1 MGFTFTSLLIHISL
15 FASILSS
22 ASTAA
27 SSTSENFIKCLS
39 KNSADTSTSIR
50 SIVYSPTNSS
60 YTSILEFSIQNFR
73 FISPTTPK
81 PQFIITPTQESH
93 IQAAVI
99 CSKKYDYLIRVRS
112 GGHDYEGLSY
122 ISYKPFIIIDLFN
135 FQEINV
141 NIKDNTAWVQA
152 GATVGQVYYRIA
164 EQSSTHGFSAGVC
177 PPMGVGGHIGGGGIG
192 FLMRKYGLAADNI
205 LDAYFIDVHGKL
217 LNRKSMGE
225 DLFWAIRGG
234 GGASFGVIVA
244 WKIQLVPVPPIVT
257 VFNVERTLEQGAT
270 NLFYKWQNSAHK
282 FHEDLLVRTI
292 IQAVNGENGG
302 KTIQIV
308 FQSVYQGTIKELLPL
323 MQKSF
328 PELGLESKD
337 CAQMSWINS
346 TLNVAGL
353 SGQPLE
359 ALLNRSQQS
368 KNYFKNKS
376 DFVKKAITPTELE
389 SLWKFLL
396 EETEISSP
404 VLITEPFGGKM
415 AKISESAIPFPHRA
429 GNLYNIQYVLTW
441 GDGSATTRSLDKS
454 RRLYYYMTPYVSK
467 SPRAAYVNYKDLDLG
482 MNKDMNTSFME
493 ASVWGEKYF
502 KANFVRLSFVKK
514 KVDPGNFFWNE
525 QSIPPFQTKW
535 I

>member
-1 MGFTFTSLLIHISL
+1 M
-15 FASILSS
+15 
-22 ASTAA
+22 
-27 SSTSENFIKCLS
+27 
-39 KNSADTSTSIR
+39 NSDTSSSIS

-73 FISPTTPK
+73 FISSTTPK

-99 CSKKYDYLIRVRS
+99 CSKKHNYLIRVRS

-122 ISYKPFIIIDLFN
+122 ISYRPFIIIDLFN

-141 NIKDNTAWVQA
+141 DIKDNTAWVRL
-152 GATVGQVYYRIA
+152 VLP
-164 EQSSTHGFSAGVC
+164 THGFAAGVC

-205 LDAYFIDVHGKL
+205 VDACFIDVNGKL

-244 WKIQLVPVPPIVT
+244 WKIQLVPVPAIVT
-257 VFNVERTLEQGAT
+257 VFNVQRTLEQGAT

-282 FHEDLLVRTI
+282 FHENLLIRTI
-292 IQAVNGENGG
+292 IQAVNGENGR
-302 KTIQIV
+302 TIQVV
-308 FQSVYQGTIKELLPL
+308 FQSVFQGTVKELLPL

-328 PELGLESKD
+328 PELGLEAKD
-337 CAQMSWINS
+337 CTEMSWINS

-359 ALLNRSQQS
+359 VLLRRSQQS

-376 DFVKKAITPTELE
+376 DFVKNAITPTELK
-389 SLWKFLL
+389 SLWKFML
-396 EETEISSP
+396 EEADNSSP
-404 VLITEPFGGKM
+404 VLINEPLGGKM

-429 GNLYNIQYVLTW
+429 GNLYNIQYVVTW
-441 GDGSATTRSLDKS
+441 LDGSATARSLETS
-454 RRLYYYMTPYVSK
+454 RRLYEYMTPYVSK

-482 MNKDMNTSFME
+482 MNKDMNTSFKE

-502 KANFVRLSFVKK
+502 KANFVRLSYVKK
-514 KVDPGNFFWNE
+514 KVDPENFFWNE
-525 QSIPPFQTKW
+525 QSIPT
-535 I
+535 